1 LVDVND
7 NNYTVDANLG
17 EAIGFTLDVGS
28 AFPHNDLFGTPGK
41 TVQQSVT
48 QLTIL
53 PASTKEEAINACEAQ
68 GLSLASF
75 STHDFE
81 TEQGVVADAVVAS
94 VGYDQ
99 PVMTNVV
106 SDLGHCMSV
115 SAQDNGHNL
124 WAETECTQTVMPAM
138 CREGG
143 PGSQGQAFVAT
154 RSYGTTPVTADASAL
169 PAFVLLACV
178 MVLFNFV
185 TKKYQMRRRAEVA
198 MEELELAPLT
208 GLSDAYAFAG
218 KPRGK
223 CSFIRGSS
231 IV

>member
-1 LVDVND
+1 M
-7 NNYTVDANLG
+7 
-17 EAIGFTLDVGS
+17 
-28 AFPHNDLFGTPGK
+28 
-41 TVQQSVT
+41 
-48 QLTIL
+48 
-53 PASTKEEAINACEAQ
+53 
-68 GLSLASF
+68 
-75 STHDFE
+75 
-81 TEQGVVADAVVAS
+81 VAS

-198 MEELELAPLT
+198 MECVPRPRPISSDCARRSLRSLRLYVLIRCAGGLQGARACAPHWT
-208 GLSDAYAFAG
+208 
-218 KPRGK
+218 
-223 CSFIRGSS
+223 
-231 IV
+231 